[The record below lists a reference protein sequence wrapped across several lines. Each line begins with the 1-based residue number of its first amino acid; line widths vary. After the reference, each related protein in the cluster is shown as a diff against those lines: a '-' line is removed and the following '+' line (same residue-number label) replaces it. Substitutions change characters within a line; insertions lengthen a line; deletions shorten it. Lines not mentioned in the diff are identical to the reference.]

1 MKPRLTDKV
10 RLGLWLIVSRSATLW
25 SAEQTAVGWDKA
37 EREAVLAA
45 GRYAE
50 AHWGSTHKKEAEEL
64 AASLIESN

>member
-10 RLGLWLIVSRSATLW
+10 KRGLWLIVSRSATLW
-25 SAEQTAVGWDKA
+25 SAEQTDTGWDRA

-50 AHWGSTHKKEAEEL
+50 AHWGTTHKKEDADG
-64 AASLIESN
+64 

>member
-10 RLGLWLIVSRSATLW
+10 KAGLWMIVSRSATLW
-25 SAEQTAVGWDKA
+25 DAEQSDAGWDRA

-50 AHWGSTHKKEAEEL
+50 AHWADKQRPPAQN
-64 AASLIESN
+64 AADES